1 MARSRGDNSGRGR
14 RPRATVQPAG
24 SNATPTDRSSP
35 VFDVVRRALTLG
47 LSGLFTTNEVM
58 RRAVGDAIP
67 RDWVDFAV
75 DQSERTR
82 SDFIERLAGELA
94 RTIES
99 IDLAGL
105 AEKVLEGR
113 VIEINA
119 QIQLHPKGAR
129 GSGGS
134 PFRLAVVKGDE
145 RK

>member
-1 MARSRGDNSGRGR
+1 VKPGAS
-14 RPRATVQPAG
+14 
-24 SNATPTDRSSP
+24 ATPSSDRASP

-82 SDFIERLAGELA
+82 ADFIERLAGELA

-105 AEKVLEGR
+105 AEKLLEGR
-113 VIEINA
+113 VIEVNA

-129 GSGGS
+129 GGG
-134 PFRLAVVKGDE
+134 PAFRLAVVKGDDAS
-145 RK
+145 